1 MVRAY
6 DLILYISHLHILS
19 KTVDKKRD
27 GHVRIRV
34 RVRGEWVDDR
44 FGLKSRKKEREREK

>member
-19 KTVDKKRD
+19 KTVDKERD

-44 FGLKSRKKEREREK
+44 FGLKSRKKERDREK